1 MAVKILH
8 VKYKGETID
17 LGECDIDEMSA
28 LDAHN
33 ITKCKMT
40 KKGNFL
46 RFPTFYY
53 CKPGQV
59 RKKHWIMKDRD
70 LLDYFTSWENE
81 LVIVINMVD
90 NSEPSDLCK
99 WALMLDRQQQK
110 KLVEEIELN
119 EPNPDVSEEGEDQ
132 GSDDAVDIMVV
143 SPTQWKLSCK
153 LLYSLD
159 VLAINVTSKKGKE
172 PVIEEDEGWDSDWT
186 SSDSKDGDYVVRP
199 EEECYESDTSLEAE
213 QIQAEIVD
221 YYVCGD
227 DEDDKAINPN

>member
-1 MAVKILH
+1 MAIKILRA
-8 VKYKGETID
+8 KYKGETID
-17 LGECDIDEMSA
+17 LGECDTNEMSA
-28 LDAHN
+28 LDVHN

-40 KKGNFL
+40 KKGNFPRL
-46 RFPTFYY
+46 PAFYY
-53 CKPGQV
+53 YKFGQV

-70 LLDYFTSWENE
+70 LLDCFTSWENE

-110 KLVEEIELN
+110 KLVEEIKLN

-132 GSDDAVDIMVV
+132 GSDDAEDIVVV
-143 SPTQWKLSCK
+143 SPTQWMLSCK

-159 VLAINVTSKKGKE
+159 VPTINVTSKKGKE
-172 PVIEEDEGWDSDWT
+172 PVIEEDEGWDSNWT
-186 SSDSKDGDYVVRP
+186 SSDSKDGDCIVRP

-213 QIQAEIVD
+213 HIQGEIVD

-227 DEDDKAINPN
+227 DKDDKAVNPN